1 MLLSSWLFIG
11 QPIQGSQTGIHI
23 WIVCKYKKIRCIIFY
38 KPVHLILFPL
48 LILQLTVLDP
58 DSSERFL
65 FFYKKANDGE
75 SPCKRKKSSFRMTA
89 ASFA

>member
-1 MLLSSWLFIG
+1 MAIYRTTDTG
-11 QPIQGSQTGIHI
+11 QSDRESHLDSLQIEKDQ
-23 WIVCKYKKIRCIIFY
+23 
-38 KPVHLILFPL
+38 VHYFLQARTLDSFPSAN
-48 LILQLTVLDP
+48 TAAYRSRP

-65 FFYKKANDGE
+65 FFIKGERTGE